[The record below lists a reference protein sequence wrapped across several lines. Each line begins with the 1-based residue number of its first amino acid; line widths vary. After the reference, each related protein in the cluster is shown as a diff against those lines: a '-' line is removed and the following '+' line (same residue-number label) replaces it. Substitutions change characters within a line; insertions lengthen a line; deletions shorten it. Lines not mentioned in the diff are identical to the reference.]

1 MRKISRVCII
11 YILYKLHLLRKKCFP
26 LIAKRLI
33 QKDFP
38 TLQTAFVGI
47 TRKSSLQRFK

>member
-33 QKDFP
+33 HKDFP
-38 TLQTAFVGI
+38 TLQTAFVGMP
-47 TRKSSLQRFK
+47 RKGGLLCVK